1 MEQDGARPNEA
12 EEAGWGQ
19 ILQDFVGPV
28 KDFVPYSMSNGMDAT
43 KVLQSGKEGEKYKP
57 CLYF

>member
-1 MEQDGARPNEA
+1 MEQDRVRPNEA

-28 KDFVPYSMSNGMDAT
+28 KDFGPYSMSNGMDAT
-43 KVLQSGKEGEKYKP
+43 EVL
-57 CLYF
+57 